1 MWLHACGQ
9 ILLTCLR
16 LLQRVTVEE
25 PAKRG
30 DSRVRRRSG
39 QEAVGARRLCR
50 RRCSKRAGPRDKSP
64 RGNRVAPGRGKGDS
78 RRSAIF
84 TARATVSRATLG
96 VVIVDLLES
105 VYLVL
110 QLSPIERVL
119 LFFGPIRWELNAE
132 QASQSR
138 LIGIVTVDIYRQ

>member
-64 RGNRVAPGRGKGDS
+64 G
-78 RRSAIF
+78 
-84 TARATVSRATLG
+84 ATGLHPDEAKATLG
-96 VVIVDLLES
+96 AARYSLHT
-105 VYLVL
+105 
-110 QLSPIERVL
+110 P
-119 LFFGPIRWELNAE
+119 
-132 QASQSR
+132 R
-138 LIGIVTVDIYRQ
+138 LAVPP